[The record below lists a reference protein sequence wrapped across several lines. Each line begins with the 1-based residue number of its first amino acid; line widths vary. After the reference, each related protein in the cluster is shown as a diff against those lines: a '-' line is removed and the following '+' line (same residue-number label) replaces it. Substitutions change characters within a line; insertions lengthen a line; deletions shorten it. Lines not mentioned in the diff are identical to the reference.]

1 MVLFIKSKFPPFFFS
16 VEERKWH
23 PFQPRETSDSSEES
37 EEDTE
42 PCKPEED
49 SHMLA
54 GEEIPV
60 DVTERGAAAEKIEQ
74 NEESTWEKESYQI

>member
-1 MVLFIKSKFPPFFFS
+1 M
-16 VEERKWH
+16 EERKWH

-42 PCKPEED
+42 SCKPTDD
-49 SHMLA
+49 SHELT

-60 DVTERGAAAEKIEQ
+60 DVTERGGAAGKLKQ
-74 NEESTWEKESYQI
+74 NEESTWDKESFQI